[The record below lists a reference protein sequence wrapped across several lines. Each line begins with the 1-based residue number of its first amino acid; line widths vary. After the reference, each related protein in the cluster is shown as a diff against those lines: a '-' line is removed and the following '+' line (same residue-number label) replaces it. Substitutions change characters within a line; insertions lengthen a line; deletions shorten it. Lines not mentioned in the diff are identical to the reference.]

1 MSFIVR
7 SYSYTISSVLM
18 PAARW
23 PRMSATGMR
32 VPLMTASPPSISLSE
47 TIPGKISDDDMHHLP
62 LLKLVF
68 KTPCTILP
76 ELRDKYRHIIFYHT
90 ELVAVQLSP
99 LPAGAQSPQGMALA
113 SSE

>member
-1 MSFIVR
+1 MSSTVR

-47 TIPGKISDDDMHHLP
+47 TIPGKISDDDIHHLP
-62 LLKLVF
+62 LLKSVL
-68 KTPCTILP
+68 KTFCTILP
-76 ELRDKYRHIIFYHT
+76 KLHDKNLQIIFYHT
-90 ELVAVQLSP
+90 QRLVVQLS
-99 LPAGAQSPQGMALA
+99 LLQGGVRYPQDRALA
-113 SSE
+113 NSI